1 MRRLPPE
8 RTLGA
13 LLDAGALGRR
23 ELERLGEHLAAFHA
37 RARRGPEVARY
48 GRFGTV
54 ARNARDNLTH
64 SRDQVGATVEE
75 EVFSRL
81 SRALERTLEE
91 VRDRVEA
98 RAERGVPCDT
108 HGDLRLDHV
117 YFLEGASEPTVVDC
131 IEFNPAFRYADPVAD
146 MAFLAMDLQQA
157 GRWEAARAFADAW
170 FRAAGDDEGR
180 ALLPFYLSYR
190 AAVRGKVQ
198 GIKAVDAAVPEEAR
212 REAARTATGHW
223 LLALGALLPPGE
235 RPGLVLVGG
244 LPAAGKSTVARALA
258 EASGFR
264 VVRSDVVRKELAG
277 REPDAPAADAWGRGI
292 YTAAWSDRTYA
303 ACRERARKTLLRGG
317 RVVVDASFHA
327 EERRRSFVELG
338 RSLGVRVVFLHC
350 RTSGELARRRLAER
364 EGDASDADREVYA
377 RMAERWEEPGT
388 AVARI
393 TTVISTD
400 GPLEE
405 TRTAALDALR
415 SRGLHGERG

>member
-1 MRRLPPE
+1 MGR
-8 RTLGA
+8 
-13 LLDAGALGRR
+13 LGRR

-37 RARRGPEVARY
+37 RARRGPEVAGY

-54 ARNARDNLTH
+54 ARNARDNLVQ
-64 SRDQVGATVEE
+64 SRDQVGVTVEKG
-75 EVFSRL
+75 VFSRL
-81 SRALERTLEE
+81 SDALERTLEE

-98 RAERGVPCDT
+98 RAARGVPCDT

-157 GRWEAARAFADAW
+157 GRWEAGRAFADAW

-180 ALLPFYLSYR
+180 PLLPFYLSYR

-198 GIKAVDAAVPEEAR
+198 GIKAADEAVPEEAR

-223 LLALGALLPPGE
+223 LLALDALLPPGE

-244 LPAAGKSTVARALA
+244 LPATGKSTVARMLA
-258 EASGFR
+258 DGSGFR

-277 REPDAPAADAWGRGI
+277 LAPDASAGESWGRGI
-292 YTAAWSDRTYA
+292 YTEAWSDRTYE
-303 ACRERARKTLLRGG
+303 ACRARAREALLRGG

-327 EERRRSFVELG
+327 EARRRSFVELAQG
-338 RSLGVRVVFLHC
+338 LGVRVAFLHC
-350 RTSGELARRRLAER
+350 RTSEEVAHDRLARR
-364 EGDASDADREVYA
+364 EGDASDADREIH
-377 RMAERWEEPGT
+377 RGMAERWEEPGG
-388 AVARI
+388 AVARV
-393 TTVISTD
+393 TAVISTE
-400 GPLEE
+400 GPPEE
-405 TRTAALDALR
+405 TRAAALDALR
-415 SRGLHGERG
+415 ARGLHGDGT